1 MHAVHTP
8 GTLRP
13 LPYRLAAID
22 IDDTLVGPDKLI
34 SRQNLQAVA
43 RLRAAGVRVVLAS
56 GRRHDNMM
64 PFHRALGLDD
74 YVVSA
79 QGALVKHAE
88 TGEVLYER
96 LVSEAEARALVE
108 EGIARDLTVF
118 CFGHQGV
125 YVQRR
130 DHWTY
135 KYQQDSNGGG
145 VEVVDFSAGL
155 PEPSPLKI
163 IWAADPRQVEAL
175 APEAAATYAG
185 RLGTCVTNPYYLEF
199 TAPDANKGAGVAAV
213 ATRYG
218 IMPEQVIAFGDGDN
232 DVPMLSWAGLG
243 IAMDSGRPAAR
254 AAARR
259 VSPPGDPET
268 ALTRAIETIIGPA
281 ESAEREGSSAFGD
294 EFETWEAE
302 VA

>member
-1 MHAVHTP
+1 
-8 GTLRP
+8 
-13 LPYRLAAID
+13 
-22 IDDTLVGPDKLI
+22 
-34 SRQNLQAVA
+34 
-43 RLRAAGVRVVLAS
+43 VRVVLAS

-64 PFHRALGLDD
+64 PFHRALDLDD

-96 LVSEAEARALVE
+96 LVPEVEARSLVE

-130 DHWTY
+130 DRWTY

-145 VEVVDFSAGL
+145 VEVVDLSAGL

-163 IWAADPRQVEAL
+163 IWAADPRQIEAL
-175 APEAAATYAG
+175 AAEAAATYAG

-199 TAPDANKGAGVAAV
+199 SAPDANKGAGVAAV

-243 IAMDSGRPAAR
+243 IAMDAGRPAAK

-259 VSPPGDPET
+259 VAPPGDPET
-268 ALTRAIETIIGPA
+268 ALARAIATIIGPA
-281 ESAEREGSSAFGD
+281 DSEDAGGYGGAFEDYKGY
-294 EFETWEAE
+294 TAE